1 MDDKWNEVK
10 TQKLSPAE
18 IESLITRE
26 YGAKVYPVNAGEL
39 AKKYR
44 SDAIR
49 RAAKTPSRSH

>member
-1 MDDKWNEVK
+1 MDEKWNEVK

-18 IESLITRE
+18 IENLISRE
-26 YGAKVYPVNAGEL
+26 YGAKIQPVDAGQL

-49 RAAKTPSRSH
+49 RAARAPLRSR